1 MIYSCNYP
9 VIHELNITGINELI
23 DYTVSFG
30 GKPVYNGRVHPFEDS
45 GTVEIDISEI
55 CRNFLEPLYENIINF
70 SGATDLSEVPQ
81 TDKLTTIGDFIV
93 SSDNNPDGDATYKV
107 AYDYNTDYIS
117 ELPDSDTLNAFI
129 AYKVDPRQRLY
140 LTAYSNAAMN
150 FTLNINGEQA
160 DTKTITSGVFA
171 NYGVNLNQ
179 FSLNKGDRVSF
190 GTVRDFEVIAPC
202 QNRFALYYV
211 NKYGGLDSL
220 LFTGRAIEG
229 YNATDTDVKLYN
241 DRLDRRD
248 WEQKRIY
255 REIDKTYQLNTG
267 FIIRRDDS
275 RLIDH
280 LFNSPKVWIH
290 DLEADTITSCLITDR
305 AIQVAEY
312 RYDGLVNYTINVKE
326 SQQQIRR

>member
-9 VIHELNITGINELI
+9 VIHALNITGINQLI

-30 GKPVYNGRVHPFEDS
+30 GNPVYSGRVHPFEDS

-55 CRNFLEPLYENIINF
+55 CRNFLEPLYEDIINF
-70 SGATDLSEVPQ
+70 SGATDLSEVPY
-81 TDKLTTIGDFIV
+81 TDKLTTIGDFTV
-93 SSDNNPDGDATYKV
+93 SSDNSPDATYKV

-117 ELPDSDTLNAFI
+117 ELPDI
-129 AYKVDPRQRLY
+129 ALINEPVSNKVDPRQRLY
-140 LTAYSNAAMN
+140 FTAYSNGEMS
-150 FTLNINGEQA
+150 FTLNINGQQA
-160 DTKTITSGVFA
+160 DTKSITSDVYV
-171 NYGVNLNQ
+171 NYGVNLNE
-179 FSLNKGDRVSF
+179 FALSKGDKVSL
-190 GTVRDFEVIAPC
+190 GTVRDFEVIPIC

-220 LFTGRAIEG
+220 LLTARAIEG
-229 YNATDTDVKLYN
+229 YNAQDTDVKLYN
-241 DRLDRRD
+241 NRANRRD

-255 REIDKTYQLNTG
+255 SEINKTYQLNTG
-267 FIIRRDDS
+267 FIIHRNDS

-290 DLEADTITSCLITDR
+290 DLEQDTITSCLILDR
-305 AIQVAEY
+305 TVQVAEK
-312 RYDGLVNYTINVKE
+312 RYDGLVNYTINVVE